1 MIQKMSKHSEDLD
14 TKGLQDS
21 PSNVK
26 MKYLTEKLSL
36 LSLGSESESQ
46 VRSDSFTNRIRQ
58 LEDKVSKLQI
68 TEESKLNVIT
78 NLVIKRP
85 YVKN

>member
-68 TEESKLNVIT
+68 TEETKLNVIT

>member
-1 MIQKMSKHSEDLD
+1 MSKHSEDLD
-14 TKGLQDS
+14 TKGLQDP